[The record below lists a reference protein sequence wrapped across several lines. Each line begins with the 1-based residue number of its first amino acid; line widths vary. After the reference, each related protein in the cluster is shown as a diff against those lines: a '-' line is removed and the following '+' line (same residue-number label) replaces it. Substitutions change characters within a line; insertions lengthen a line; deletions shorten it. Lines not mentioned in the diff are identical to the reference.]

1 MAATSPLL
9 GTLLASH
16 LFHGVPPALV
26 DAIAQRATRRRFRR
40 GERIFGCGERAT
52 FLGVVASGL
61 VKLVRPVPDGN
72 PCIIAIWGPR
82 QTIGNLAVVDG
93 EAYPGDALAISDEAN
108 VILIGA
114 EDILAASK
122 RHPEIAAAL
131 GRSLGEHGR
140 ALHDKIAIMSA
151 GSVERRLKTLF
162 ALLMDRFGDE
172 LDDGSQHI
180 PIVLSRGELAS
191 LVGVTIETTIR
202 AMSRWQKKHLIATTP
217 DGFRVLD
224 PAWAK
229 APGAD
234 DEAPAA

>member
-1 MAATSPLL
+1 MPSSPLL

-16 LFHGVPPALV
+16 LFHGVPAPLV
-26 DAIAQRATRRRFRR
+26 DALALKSTRRRFRR
-40 GERIFGCGERAT
+40 GERIFRCGDQAT

-61 VKLVRPVPDGN
+61 IKLVRPVPDGS
-72 PCIIAIWGPR
+72 PCIICIWGPR

-93 EAYPGDALAISDEAN
+93 EPYPGDALVISDAAY
-108 VILIGA
+108 VIIIPA
-114 EDILAASK
+114 EEILAAGK

-162 ALLMDRFGDE
+162 ALLMERFGDE
-172 LDDGSQHI
+172 LDDGSRHI

-191 LVGVTIETTIR
+191 LVGATIETTIR
-202 AMSRWQKKHLIATTP
+202 AMSKWQKQHLIATTP
-217 DGFRVLD
+217 DGFRILD
-224 PAWAK
+224 PQWARST
-229 APGAD
+229 AD
-234 DEAPAA
+234 DEPPASA